1 MSPNEKNFFQNS
13 ESFREARKRAAR
25 AAGEARA
32 QQIRE
37 LPGAELA
44 AFCLPNELAG
54 EISRRYY
61 YGQMNPAQLEF
72 QATFDPDAAAE
83 LKRRNGELQR

>member
-1 MSPNEKNFFQNS
+1 MPNETTYGN
-13 ESFREARKRAAR
+13 RAASGHDQR
-25 AAGEARA
+25 KAAGQARA

-54 EISRRYY
+54 EISRRGY
-61 YGQMNPAQLEF
+61 YGQMNPPQLEF
-72 QATFDPDAAAE
+72 QATYDPDAAVE
-83 LKRRNGELQR
+83 LKRRNGELPR

>member
-1 MSPNEKNFFQNS
+1 MPNETTYGNRS
-13 ESFREARKRAAR
+13 ASDHDARK
-25 AAGEARA
+25 AAGQARA

-54 EISRRYY
+54 EINRRAYFA
-61 YGQMNPAQLEF
+61 QMNPKDLEF

-83 LKRRNGELQR
+83 LKRRNGELPR